1 MDCGN
6 RPADRENE
14 GAAQVEK
21 SHKGFDGDHDGSA
34 CEKSYRIGT
43 KAPNSLQM
51 RLICD
56 AIG

>member
-14 GAAQVEK
+14 GAAQIEK

-34 CEKSYRIGT
+34 CEILPHPDEST
-43 KAPNSLQM
+43 EQH
-51 RLICD
+51 
-56 AIG
+56 